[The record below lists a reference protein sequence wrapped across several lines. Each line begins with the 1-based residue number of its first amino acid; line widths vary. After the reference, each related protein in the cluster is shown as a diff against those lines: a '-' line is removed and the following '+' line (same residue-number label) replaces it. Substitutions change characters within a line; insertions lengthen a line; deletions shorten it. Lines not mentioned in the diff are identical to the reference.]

1 MGGRGWSAAVI
12 IVGASAPLKKRKVEK
27 GAKSPLPATKKK
39 GVLVV
44 SIRQDS
50 GAIQQQRNSRDAD
63 TLPTNADKSTIS
75 PTNLL

>member
-1 MGGRGWSAAVI
+1 
-12 IVGASAPLKKRKVEK
+12 
-27 GAKSPLPATKKK
+27 
-39 GVLVV
+39 VLVV